1 MHLLNARGCRNSAV
15 LPSIRI
21 GARQIRFEEEHLL
34 RWIENGGGLDTIN
47 PEDQESDNVQTTV
60 AYPAPTWWPQSCA
73 VKSVSAI
80 SCSILNH
87 VSSVMRKPIV

>member
-60 AYPAPTWWPQSCA
+60 AYPAPLGGPSRVRSNQFLQSR
-73 VKSVSAI
+73 VRSLTTS
-80 SCSILNH
+80 H
-87 VSSVMRKPIV
+87 Q